1 MKIVIGIFLFFLCFS
16 QIHAQK
22 CNVDSGF
29 RGSRFLIYNEQR
41 HLVKLF
47 KNINE
52 LPENVRSRLY
62 LYLNKRLGV
71 KFAKKLKF
79 DEGQYLN
86 LEQLRKEFL
95 KQHEGN
101 VQLGAYALTF
111 HFSDKSN
118 GLKYY
123 FTQLTLGADGSIK
136 EEINLPEI
144 AANPVKAKIISCKTA
159 LSIAE
164 KHGFPKEYQSITFE
178 YSSEQDSF
186 IWVVTDNRESKP
198 DDSSS
203 GNNAILILIGHIFNK
218 IAINA
223 NDGSVIKNIKIALR
237 FNYVSNF

>member
-1 MKIVIGIFLFFLCFS
+1 MKMVIGIFLFFLCFN

-29 RGSRFLIYNEQR
+29 RGNRLPIYNEQS

-52 LPENVRSRLY
+52 LPENVRSKLY

-79 DEGQYLN
+79 DEGRYLN
-86 LEQLRKEFL
+86 LEPLKKEFPRQYEEEL
-95 KQHEGN
+95 RS
-101 VQLGAYALTF
+101 GAYALTF
-111 HFSDKSN
+111 YFSDKSN

-123 FTQLTLGADGSIK
+123 FTQLTLDADGSIK

-144 AANPVKAKIISCKTA
+144 AVNPVKAKIISCKTA

-164 KHGFPKEYQSITFE
+164 KNGFPKEYQSITFE
-178 YSSEQDSF
+178 YSFEQNSF
-186 IWVVTDNRESKP
+186 IWIVTDNRETLP
-198 DDSSS
+198 DDDSSS
-203 GNNAILILIGHIFNK
+203 GNNVILVLIGHLFNK

-223 NDGSVIKNIKIALR
+223 NDGSVIKKYKDGFAL
-237 FNYVSNF
+237 